1 MTPAIE
7 AVAVVV
13 PAHDEEELLPAALR
27 ALRASAQL
35 VAARGG
41 PPVDLLVVADACHDR
56 TVSVAVTA
64 GVRVLPVDLRSV
76 GGARAAG
83 VADALQ
89 RVRHL
94 APGRV
99 WLATTDADSLVPPG
113 WLSHQLA
120 LADGGADLVLGTVD
134 VRDWSEHPPDVERR
148 WRASYDSRDGHRHV
162 HGANAGARADAY
174 LDVGGFADVDRDED
188 VALAAALAHRRVVR
202 TGGEPVVTS
211 ARNRG
216 RAPGGFAGHLAGL
229 GRFAEGLGARD
240 LVRGQPGLRV
250 DQRRVD
256 VELEVQ
262 VAAGGVAGGA

>member
-1 MTPAIE
+1 VTPPIE

-27 ALRASAQL
+27 ALRASAGL

-41 PPVDLLVVADACHDR
+41 PPVDLLVVADACRDR
-56 TVSVAVTA
+56 TVSVALAA
-64 GVRVLPVDLRSV
+64 GVRVLPVRVRSV
-76 GGARAAG
+76 GRARAAG
-83 VADALQ
+83 VADALH

-94 APGRV
+94 PPGRV

-120 LADGGADLVLGTVD
+120 LADAGADLVLGTVD
-134 VRDWSEHPPDVERR
+134 VRDWSGHPPDVERR
-148 WRASYDSRDGHRHV
+148 WRASYDAADGHRHV

-216 RAPGGFAGHLAGL
+216 RAPGGFASHLAGL
-229 GRFAEGLGARD
+229 GRFAEGIGARAQCA
-240 LVRGQPGLRV
+240 GSQGSGSTS
-250 DQRRVD
+250 
-256 VELEVQ
+256 VELT
-262 VAAGGVAGGA
+262 